1 MKVLKF
7 ISLIALFFIIG
18 VFLNTFQLKTYA
30 VESLDDII
38 NGGDDFIISA
48 DSENIDEDKMKA
60 TSDTVYTV
68 LFSLGIIAA
77 VIIATILGVQYI
89 LAGADSKAKI
99 KESMIPFV
107 IGCIVLFSAFAIW
120 KAVVLALK

>member
-7 ISLIALFFIIG
+7 KSLIALFFIIG